1 MKEKLMIY
9 QVLPRLYGNKK
20 GANVPAGTLKENG
33 CGKMNDFTSKELN
46 RIRDFGFTHIWYT
59 GLLEHATMTDYSAYG
74 IARDHSD
81 IVKGRA
87 GSPYAIKD
95 YYDIDPDLAVRP
107 EQRMQEF
114 EALLKRTHK
123 AGLKLV
129 MDFVPNHVARQY
141 HSDAR
146 PDGVRDLGEDD
157 DTTKAFSPENNFYYI
172 QGQTLHTDFCDH
184 PTASAP
190 YREYPA
196 KATGNDRFDAY
207 PSKNDWYETVKLNYG
222 IDYCGGRVCHF
233 SPVPNTWEKM
243 TAILLFWA
251 AKGVDAFRCD
261 MAEMVP
267 CEFWHYAI
275 AKVKERF
282 KNVVFIAEVY
292 NPGEYRRYIHEGGFD
307 YLYDKVGLYDALRA
321 VVCRQASSA
330 CITGCW
336 QQTDDIHEHMLNFLE
351 NHDEQRI
358 ASDFFCG
365 DARKALPAMMVSAW
379 LRTNPVMVYA
389 GQEWGERGMDHEGFS
404 GVDGR
409 STIFDYWTVQAV
421 YQGYFDRSSLGE
433 GQRQLEADYQQIL
446 RLANEEKALREGELF
461 DLMYAN
467 APSPCFDPQRQY
479 AFLRK
484 KDDELL
490 IVNVN
495 FSADQRTTQI
505 RIPAHAFDF
514 FHIGEG
520 EYEGL
525 DLLTG
530 QRRTD
535 RWDRDGEITLH
546 TQGYGATIVR
556 YKV

>member
-1 MKEKLMIY
+1 MESTSKRLFIY
-9 QVLPRLYGNKK
+9 QVFTRTFGNKNLTRKK
-20 GANVPAGTLKENG
+20 GGTYEENG
-33 CGKMNDFTSKELN
+33 AGKMNDINAQVL
-46 RIRDFGFTHIWYT
+46 RQVRGLGITHIWYT
-59 GLLEHATMTDYSAYG
+59 GVIRHATATDYTAYA
-74 IARDHSD
+74 IPRQHPSV
-81 IVKGRA
+81 VKGRA
-87 GSPYAIKD
+87 GSPYAIAD
-95 YYDIDPDLAVRP
+95 YYDIDPDLAEDVARRMEEFRALVR
-107 EQRMQEF
+107 
-114 EALLKRTHK
+114 RTHE
-123 AGLKLV
+123 AGLKV
-129 MDFVPNHVARQY
+129 IIDFVPNHVAREYRSICKPQ
-141 HSDAR
+141 
-146 PDGVRDLGEDD
+146 GVRDLGQDD
-157 DTTKAFSPENNFYYI
+157 DTSKHFDPQNNFYYCP
-172 QGQTLHTDFCDH
+172 G
-184 PTASAP
+184 ASL
-190 YREYPA
+190 EPA
-196 KATGNDRFDAY
+196 FDLEDYEERPARCTGNDCFHPY
-207 PSKNDWYETVKLNYG
+207 PGVNDWYETVKLNYG
-222 IDYCGGRVCHF
+222 VDYTGGGSHHF
-233 SPVPNTWEKM
+233 DPIPSTWTKM
-243 TAILLFWA
+243 VDILLFWA
-251 AKGVDAFRCD
+251 AEGVDGFRCD

-267 CEFWHYAI
+267 TAFWSYASQRLKAAHPEAI
-275 AKVKERF
+275 L
-282 KNVVFIAEVY
+282 IGEVY
-292 NPGEYRRYIHEGGFD
+292 NPALYRAYIASGFD
-307 YLYDKVGLYDALRA
+307 YLYDKVGMYDCLRG
-321 VVCRQASSA
+321 VVCQQRAASEITAQWQA
-330 CITGCW
+330 
-336 QQTDDIHEHMLNFLE
+336 TDDIRDRMLYFLE

-433 GQRQLEADYQQIL
+433 GQRQLEAEYQQIL

-467 APSPCFDPQRQY
+467 APSPSFDPQRQY

>member
-1 MKEKLMIY
+1 MESTSKRLFIY
-9 QVLPRLYGNKK
+9 QVFTRTFGNKNLTRKK
-20 GANVPAGTLKENG
+20 GGTYDENG
-33 CGKMNDFTSKELN
+33 AGKMNDINAQVL
-46 RIRDFGFTHIWYT
+46 RQVRGLGITHIWYT
-59 GLLEHATMTDYSAYG
+59 GVIRHATATDYTAYA
-74 IARDHSD
+74 IPRQHPSV
-81 IVKGRA
+81 VKGRA
-87 GSPYAIKD
+87 GSPYAIAD
-95 YYDIDPDLAVRP
+95 YYDIDPDLAEDVARRMEEFRALVR
-107 EQRMQEF
+107 
-114 EALLKRTHK
+114 RTHE
-123 AGLKLV
+123 AGLKV
-129 MDFVPNHVARQY
+129 IIDFVPNHVAREYRSICKPQ
-141 HSDAR
+141 
-146 PDGVRDLGEDD
+146 GVRDLGQDD
-157 DTTKAFSPENNFYYI
+157 DTSKHFDPQNNFYYCP
-172 QGQTLHTDFCDH
+172 G
-184 PTASAP
+184 ASL
-190 YREYPA
+190 EPA
-196 KATGNDRFDAY
+196 FDLEDYEERPARCTGNDCFHPY
-207 PSKNDWYETVKLNYG
+207 PGVNDWYETVKLNYG
-222 IDYCGGRVCHF
+222 VDYTGGGSHHF
-233 SPVPNTWEKM
+233 DPIPSTWTKM
-243 TAILLFWA
+243 VDILLFWA
-251 AKGVDAFRCD
+251 AEGVDGFRCD

-267 CEFWHYAI
+267 TAFWSYASQKLKAAHPEAI
-275 AKVKERF
+275 L
-282 KNVVFIAEVY
+282 IGEVY
-292 NPGEYRRYIHEGGFD
+292 NPALYRAYIASGFD
-307 YLYDKVGLYDALRA
+307 YLYDKVGMYDCLRG
-321 VVCRQASSA
+321 VVCQQRAASEITAQWQA
-330 CITGCW
+330 
-336 QQTDDIHEHMLNFLE
+336 TDDIRDRMLYFLE

-467 APSPCFDPQRQY
+467 APSPCFAPQRQY

-495 FSADQRTTQI
+495 FSANQRTTQI

-535 RWDRDGEITLH
+535 RWNCDGEITLH

>member
-1 MKEKLMIY
+1 MESTSKRLFIY
-9 QVLPRLYGNKK
+9 QVFTRTFGNKNLTRKK
-20 GANVPAGTLKENG
+20 GGTYDENG
-33 CGKMNDFTSKELN
+33 AGKMNDINAQVL
-46 RIRDFGFTHIWYT
+46 RQVRGLGITHIWYT
-59 GLLEHATMTDYSAYG
+59 GVIRHATATDYTAYA
-74 IARDHSD
+74 IPRQHPSV
-81 IVKGRA
+81 VKGRA
-87 GSPYAIKD
+87 GSPYAIAD
-95 YYDIDPDLAVRP
+95 YYDIDPDLAEDVARRMEEFRALVR
-107 EQRMQEF
+107 
-114 EALLKRTHK
+114 RTHE
-123 AGLKLV
+123 AGLKV
-129 MDFVPNHVARQY
+129 IIDFVPNHVAREYRSICKPQ
-141 HSDAR
+141 
-146 PDGVRDLGEDD
+146 GVRDLGQDD
-157 DTTKAFSPENNFYYI
+157 DTSKHFDPQNNFYYCP
-172 QGQTLHTDFCDH
+172 G
-184 PTASAP
+184 ASL
-190 YREYPA
+190 EPA
-196 KATGNDRFDAY
+196 FDLEDYEERPARCTGNDCFHPY
-207 PSKNDWYETVKLNYG
+207 PGVNDWYETVKINYG
-222 IDYCGGRVCHF
+222 IDYTGGGSHHF
-233 SPVPNTWEKM
+233 DPIPSTWTKM
-243 TAILLFWA
+243 VDILLFWA
-251 AKGVDAFRCD
+251 AEGVDGFRCD

-267 CEFWHYAI
+267 TAFWSYASQKLKAAHPEAI
-275 AKVKERF
+275 L
-282 KNVVFIAEVY
+282 IGEVY
-292 NPGEYRRYIHEGGFD
+292 NPALYRAYIASGFD
-307 YLYDKVGLYDALRA
+307 YLYDKVGMYDCLRG
-321 VVCRQASSA
+321 VVCQQRAASEITAQWQA
-330 CITGCW
+330 
-336 QQTDDIHEHMLNFLE
+336 TDDIRDRMLYFLE

-467 APSPCFDPQRQY
+467 APSPSFDPQRQY

-530 QRRTD
+530 QCRTD

>member
-1 MKEKLMIY
+1 MESTSKRLFIY
-9 QVLPRLYGNKK
+9 QVFTRTFGNKNLTRKK
-20 GANVPAGTLKENG
+20 GGTYDENG
-33 CGKMNDFTSKELN
+33 AGKMNDINAQVL
-46 RIRDFGFTHIWYT
+46 RQVRGLGITHIWYT
-59 GLLEHATMTDYSAYG
+59 GVIRHATATDYTAYA
-74 IARDHSD
+74 IPRQHPSV
-81 IVKGRA
+81 VKGRA
-87 GSPYAIKD
+87 GSPYAIAD
-95 YYDIDPDLAVRP
+95 YYDIDPDLAEDVARRMEEFRALVR
-107 EQRMQEF
+107 
-114 EALLKRTHK
+114 RTHE
-123 AGLKLV
+123 AGLKV
-129 MDFVPNHVARQY
+129 IIDFVPNHVAREYRSICKPQ
-141 HSDAR
+141 
-146 PDGVRDLGEDD
+146 GVRDLGQDD
-157 DTTKAFSPENNFYYI
+157 DTSKHFDPQNNFYYCP
-172 QGQTLHTDFCDH
+172 G
-184 PTASAP
+184 ASL
-190 YREYPA
+190 EPA
-196 KATGNDRFDAY
+196 FDLEDYEERPARCTGNDCFHPY
-207 PSKNDWYETVKLNYG
+207 PGVNDWYETVKLNYG
-222 IDYCGGRVCHF
+222 VDYTGGGSHHF
-233 SPVPNTWEKM
+233 DPIPSTWTKM
-243 TAILLFWA
+243 VDILLFWA
-251 AKGVDAFRCD
+251 AEGVDGFRCD

-267 CEFWHYAI
+267 TAFWSYASQRLKAAHPEAI
-275 AKVKERF
+275 L
-282 KNVVFIAEVY
+282 IGEVY
-292 NPGEYRRYIHEGGFD
+292 NPALYRAYIASGFD
-307 YLYDKVGLYDALRA
+307 YLYDKVGMYDCLRG
-321 VVCRQASSA
+321 VVCQQRAASEITAQWQA
-330 CITGCW
+330 
-336 QQTDDIHEHMLNFLE
+336 TDDIRDRMLYFLE

-421 YQGYFDRSSLGE
+421 YQGYFDRSSLGVD
-433 GQRQLEADYQQIL
+433 QRQLEADYQQIL

-467 APSPCFDPQRQY
+467 APSPCFYPQRQY

-495 FSADQRTTQI
+495 FSADQRATQI

-530 QRRTD
+530 QCRTD
-535 RWDRDGEITLH
+535 RWERDGEITLH

>member
-1 MKEKLMIY
+1 MESTSKRLFIY
-9 QVLPRLYGNKK
+9 QVFTRTFGNKNLTRKK
-20 GANVPAGTLKENG
+20 GGTYDENG
-33 CGKMNDFTSKELN
+33 AGKMNDINAQVL
-46 RIRDFGFTHIWYT
+46 RQVRGLGITHIWYT
-59 GLLEHATMTDYSAYG
+59 GVIRHATATDYTAYA
-74 IARDHSD
+74 IPRQHPSV
-81 IVKGRA
+81 VKGRA
-87 GSPYAIKD
+87 GSPYAIAD
-95 YYDIDPDLAVRP
+95 YYDIDPDLAEDVARRMEEFRALVR
-107 EQRMQEF
+107 
-114 EALLKRTHK
+114 RTHE
-123 AGLKLV
+123 AGLKV
-129 MDFVPNHVARQY
+129 IIDFVPNHVAREYRSICKPQ
-141 HSDAR
+141 
-146 PDGVRDLGEDD
+146 GVRDLGQDD
-157 DTTKAFSPENNFYYI
+157 DTSKHFDPQNNFYYCP
-172 QGQTLHTDFCDH
+172 G
-184 PTASAP
+184 ASL
-190 YREYPA
+190 EPA
-196 KATGNDRFDAY
+196 FDLEDYEERPARCTGNDCFHPY
-207 PSKNDWYETVKLNYG
+207 PGVNDWYETVKLNYG
-222 IDYCGGRVCHF
+222 VDYTGGGSHHF
-233 SPVPNTWEKM
+233 DPIPSTWTKM
-243 TAILLFWA
+243 VDILLFWA
-251 AKGVDAFRCD
+251 AEGVDGFRCD
-261 MAEMVP
+261 KAEMVP
-267 CEFWHYAI
+267 TAFWSYASQRLKAAHPEAI
-275 AKVKERF
+275 L
-282 KNVVFIAEVY
+282 IGEVY
-292 NPGEYRRYIHEGGFD
+292 NPALYRAYIASGFD
-307 YLYDKVGLYDALRA
+307 YLYDKVGMYDCLRG
-321 VVCRQASSA
+321 VVCQQRAASEITAQWQA
-330 CITGCW
+330 
-336 QQTDDIHEHMLNFLE
+336 TDDIRDRMLYFLE

-365 DARKALPAMMVSAW
+365 DAHKALPAMMVSAW

-446 RLANEEKALREGELF
+446 RLANEEQALREGELF

-467 APSPCFDPQRQY
+467 APSPCFAPQRQY

-495 FSADQRTTQI
+495 FSANQRTTQI

-535 RWDRDGEITLH
+535 RWNCDGEITLH

>member
-1 MKEKLMIY
+1 MESTSKRLFIY
-9 QVLPRLYGNKK
+9 QVFTRTFGNKNLTRKK
-20 GANVPAGTLKENG
+20 GGTYDENG
-33 CGKMNDFTSKELN
+33 AGKMNDINAQVL
-46 RIRDFGFTHIWYT
+46 RQVRGLGITHIWYT
-59 GLLEHATMTDYSAYG
+59 GVIRHATATDYTAYA
-74 IARDHSD
+74 IPRQHPSV
-81 IVKGRA
+81 VKGRA
-87 GSPYAIKD
+87 GSPYAIAD
-95 YYDIDPDLAVRP
+95 YYDIDPDLAEDVARRMEEFRALVR
-107 EQRMQEF
+107 
-114 EALLKRTHK
+114 RTHE
-123 AGLKLV
+123 AGLKV
-129 MDFVPNHVARQY
+129 IIDFVPNHVAREYRSICKPQ
-141 HSDAR
+141 
-146 PDGVRDLGEDD
+146 GVRDLGQDD
-157 DTTKAFSPENNFYYI
+157 DTSKHFDPQNNFYYCP
-172 QGQTLHTDFCDH
+172 G
-184 PTASAP
+184 ASL
-190 YREYPA
+190 EPA
-196 KATGNDRFDAY
+196 FDLEDYEERPARCTGNDCFHPY
-207 PSKNDWYETVKLNYG
+207 PGVNDWYETVKLNYG
-222 IDYCGGRVCHF
+222 VDYTGGGSHHF
-233 SPVPNTWEKM
+233 DPIPSTWTKM
-243 TAILLFWA
+243 VDILLFWA
-251 AKGVDAFRCD
+251 AEGVDGFRCD

-267 CEFWHYAI
+267 TAFWSYASQRLKAAHPEAI
-275 AKVKERF
+275 L
-282 KNVVFIAEVY
+282 IGEVY
-292 NPGEYRRYIHEGGFD
+292 NPALYRAYIASGFD
-307 YLYDKVGLYDALRA
+307 YLYDKVGMYDCLRG
-321 VVCRQASSA
+321 VVCQQGAASEITAQWQA
-330 CITGCW
+330 
-336 QQTDDIHEHMLNFLE
+336 TDDIRDRMLYFLE

-421 YQGYFDRSSLGE
+421 YQGYFDRSSLGVD
-433 GQRQLEADYQQIL
+433 QRQLEADYQQIL
-446 RLANEEKALREGELF
+446 QLANEEKALREGELF

-467 APSPCFDPQRQY
+467 ALSPCFDPQRQY

>member
-1 MKEKLMIY
+1 MESTSKRLFIY
-9 QVLPRLYGNKK
+9 QVFTRTFGNKNLTRKK
-20 GANVPAGTLKENG
+20 GGTYDENG
-33 CGKMNDFTSKELN
+33 AGKMNDINAQVL
-46 RIRDFGFTHIWYT
+46 RQVRGLGITHIWYT
-59 GLLEHATMTDYSAYG
+59 GVIRHATATDYTAYA
-74 IARDHSD
+74 IPRQHPSV
-81 IVKGRA
+81 VKGRA
-87 GSPYAIKD
+87 GSPYAIAD
-95 YYDIDPDLAVRP
+95 YYDIDPDLAEDVARRMEEFRALVR
-107 EQRMQEF
+107 
-114 EALLKRTHK
+114 RTHE
-123 AGLKLV
+123 AGLKV
-129 MDFVPNHVARQY
+129 IIDFVPNHVAREYRSICKPQ
-141 HSDAR
+141 
-146 PDGVRDLGEDD
+146 GVRDLGQDD
-157 DTTKAFSPENNFYYI
+157 DTSKHFDPQNNFYYCP
-172 QGQTLHTDFCDH
+172 G
-184 PTASAP
+184 ASL
-190 YREYPA
+190 EPA
-196 KATGNDRFDAY
+196 FDLEDYEERPARCTGNDCFHPY
-207 PSKNDWYETVKLNYG
+207 PGVNDWYETVKINYG
-222 IDYCGGRVCHF
+222 IDYTGGGSHHF
-233 SPVPNTWEKM
+233 DPIPSTWTKM
-243 TAILLFWA
+243 VDILFFWA
-251 AKGVDAFRCD
+251 AEGVDGFRCD

-267 CEFWHYAI
+267 TAFWSYASQKLKAAHPEAI
-275 AKVKERF
+275 L
-282 KNVVFIAEVY
+282 IGEVY
-292 NPGEYRRYIHEGGFD
+292 NPALYRAYIASGFD
-307 YLYDKVGLYDALRA
+307 YLSDKVGMYDCLRG
-321 VVCRQASSA
+321 VVCQQRAASEITAQWQA
-330 CITGCW
+330 
-336 QQTDDIHEHMLNFLE
+336 TDDIRDRMLYFLE

-467 APSPCFDPQRQY
+467 APSPSFDPQRQY

-525 DLLTG
+525 ELLTG
-530 QRRTD
+530 QCRTD
-535 RWDRDGEITLH
+535 RWGRDGEITLH

>member
-1 MKEKLMIY
+1 MESTSKRLFIY
-9 QVLPRLYGNKK
+9 QVFTRTFGNKNLTRKK
-20 GANVPAGTLKENG
+20 GGSYDENG
-33 CGKMNDFTSKELN
+33 AGKMNDINAQVL
-46 RIRDFGFTHIWYT
+46 RQVRGLGITHIWYT
-59 GLLEHATMTDYSAYG
+59 GVIRHATATDYTAYA
-74 IARDHSD
+74 IPRQHPSV
-81 IVKGRA
+81 VKGRA
-87 GSPYAIKD
+87 GSPYAIAD
-95 YYDIDPDLAVRP
+95 YYDIDPDLAEDVARRMEEFRALVR
-107 EQRMQEF
+107 
-114 EALLKRTHK
+114 RTHE
-123 AGLKLV
+123 AGLKV
-129 MDFVPNHVARQY
+129 IIDFVPNHVAREYRSICKPQ
-141 HSDAR
+141 
-146 PDGVRDLGEDD
+146 GVRDLGQDD
-157 DTTKAFSPENNFYYI
+157 DTSKHFDPQNNFYYCP
-172 QGQTLHTDFCDH
+172 G
-184 PTASAP
+184 ASLK
-190 YREYPA
+190 PA
-196 KATGNDRFDAY
+196 FDLGDYEERPARCTGNDCFH
-207 PSKNDWYETVKLNYG
+207 PHPGVNDWYETVKLNYG
-222 IDYCGGRVCHF
+222 VDYTGGGSHHF
-233 SPVPNTWEKM
+233 DPIPSTWTKM
-243 TAILLFWA
+243 VDILLFWA
-251 AKGVDAFRCD
+251 AEGVDGFRCD

-267 CEFWHYAI
+267 TAFWSYASQRLKAAHPEAI
-275 AKVKERF
+275 L
-282 KNVVFIAEVY
+282 IGEVY
-292 NPGEYRRYIHEGGFD
+292 NPALYRAYIASGFD
-307 YLYDKVGLYDALRA
+307 YLYDKVGMYDCLRA
-321 VVCRQASSA
+321 VVCQQHAASEITAQWQA
-330 CITGCW
+330 
-336 QQTDDIHEHMLNFLE
+336 TDDIRDRMLYFLE

-409 STIFDYWTVQAV
+409 STIFDYWTVRAV
-421 YQGYFDRSSLGE
+421 YQGYFDRSSLG
-433 GQRQLEADYQQIL
+433 GDQRQLEADYQQIL
-446 RLANEEKALREGELF
+446 QLANEEKALREGELF

-467 APSPCFDPQRQY
+467 APSPSFDPQRQY

-514 FHIGEG
+514 FHIDEG

-530 QRRTD
+530 QHRTD

>member
-1 MKEKLMIY
+1 MESTSKRLFIY
-9 QVLPRLYGNKK
+9 QVFTRTFGNKNFTRKK
-20 GANVPAGTLKENG
+20 GGTYDENG
-33 CGKMNDFTSKELN
+33 AGKMNDINAQVL
-46 RIRDFGFTHIWYT
+46 RQVRGLGITHIWYT
-59 GLLEHATMTDYSAYG
+59 GVIRHATDTDYTAYA
-74 IARDHSD
+74 IPRQHPSV
-81 IVKGRA
+81 VKGHA
-87 GSPYAIKD
+87 GSPYAIAD
-95 YYDIDPDLAVRP
+95 YYDIDPDLAEDVARRMEEFRALVR
-107 EQRMQEF
+107 
-114 EALLKRTHK
+114 RTHE
-123 AGLKLV
+123 AGLKV
-129 MDFVPNHVARQY
+129 IIDFVPNHVAREYRSICKPQ
-141 HSDAR
+141 
-146 PDGVRDLGEDD
+146 GVRDLGQDD
-157 DTTKAFSPENNFYYI
+157 DTSKHFDPQNNFYYCP
-172 QGQTLHTDFCDH
+172 G
-184 PTASAP
+184 ASL
-190 YREYPA
+190 EPA
-196 KATGNDRFDAY
+196 FDLEDYEERPARCTGNDCFHPY
-207 PSKNDWYETVKLNYG
+207 PGVNDWYETVKLNYG
-222 IDYCGGRVCHF
+222 VDYTGGGSHHF
-233 SPVPNTWEKM
+233 DPIPSTWTKM
-243 TAILLFWA
+243 VDILLFWA
-251 AKGVDAFRCD
+251 AEGVDGFRCD

-267 CEFWHYAI
+267 TAFWSYASQRLKAAHPEAI
-275 AKVKERF
+275 L
-282 KNVVFIAEVY
+282 IGEVY
-292 NPGEYRRYIHEGGFD
+292 NPALYRAYIASGFD
-307 YLYDKVGLYDALRA
+307 YLYDKVGMYDCLRG
-321 VVCRQASSA
+321 VVCQQRAASEITAQWQA
-330 CITGCW
+330 
-336 QQTDDIHEHMLNFLE
+336 TDDIRDRMLYFLE

-421 YQGYFDRSSLGE
+421 YQGYFDRSSLSV

>member
-1 MKEKLMIY
+1 MESTSKRLFIY
-9 QVLPRLYGNKK
+9 QVFTRTFGNKNLTRKK
-20 GANVPAGTLKENG
+20 GGTYDENG
-33 CGKMNDFTSKELN
+33 AGKMNDINAQVL
-46 RIRDFGFTHIWYT
+46 RQVRGLGITHIWYT
-59 GLLEHATMTDYSAYG
+59 GVIRHATATDYTAYA
-74 IARDHSD
+74 IPRQHPSV
-81 IVKGRA
+81 VKGRA
-87 GSPYAIKD
+87 GSPYAIAD
-95 YYDIDPDLAVRP
+95 YYDIDPDLAEDVARRMEEFRALVR
-107 EQRMQEF
+107 
-114 EALLKRTHK
+114 RTHE
-123 AGLKLV
+123 AGLKV
-129 MDFVPNHVARQY
+129 IIDFVPNHVAREYRSICKPQ
-141 HSDAR
+141 
-146 PDGVRDLGEDD
+146 GVRDLGQDD
-157 DTTKAFSPENNFYYI
+157 DTSKHFDSQNNFYYCP
-172 QGQTLHTDFCDH
+172 G
-184 PTASAP
+184 ASL
-190 YREYPA
+190 EPA
-196 KATGNDRFDAY
+196 FDLEDYEERPARCTGNDCFHPY
-207 PSKNDWYETVKLNYG
+207 PGVNDWYETVKLNYG
-222 IDYCGGRVCHF
+222 VDYTGGGSHHF
-233 SPVPNTWEKM
+233 DPIPSTWTKM
-243 TAILLFWA
+243 VDILLFWA
-251 AKGVDAFRCD
+251 AEGVDGFRCD

-267 CEFWHYAI
+267 TAFWSYASQKLKAAHPEAI
-275 AKVKERF
+275 L
-282 KNVVFIAEVY
+282 IGEVY
-292 NPGEYRRYIHEGGFD
+292 NPALYRAYIASGFD
-307 YLYDKVGLYDALRA
+307 YLYDKVGMYDCLRGVVCQQRA
-321 VVCRQASSA
+321 VSEITAQWQA
-330 CITGCW
+330 
-336 QQTDDIHEHMLNFLE
+336 TDDIRDRMLYFLE

-365 DARKALPAMMVSAW
+365 DAHKALPAMMVSAW

-479 AFLRK
+479 AFLRR

>member
-1 MKEKLMIY
+1 MESTSKRLFIY
-9 QVLPRLYGNKK
+9 QVFTRTFGNKNLTRKK
-20 GANVPAGTLKENG
+20 GGTYDENG
-33 CGKMNDFTSKELN
+33 AGKMNDINAQVL
-46 RIRDFGFTHIWYT
+46 RQVRGLGITHIWYT
-59 GLLEHATMTDYSAYG
+59 GVIRHATATDYTAYA
-74 IARDHSD
+74 IPRQHPSV
-81 IVKGRA
+81 VKGRA
-87 GSPYAIKD
+87 GSPYAIAD
-95 YYDIDPDLAVRP
+95 YYDIAPDLAEDVARRMEEFRALVR
-107 EQRMQEF
+107 
-114 EALLKRTHK
+114 RTHE
-123 AGLKLV
+123 AGLKV
-129 MDFVPNHVARQY
+129 IIDFVPNHVAREYRSICKPQ
-141 HSDAR
+141 
-146 PDGVRDLGEDD
+146 GVRDLGQDD
-157 DTTKAFSPENNFYYI
+157 DTSKHFDPQNNFYYCP
-172 QGQTLHTDFCDH
+172 G
-184 PTASAP
+184 ASL
-190 YREYPA
+190 EPA
-196 KATGNDRFDAY
+196 FDLEDYEERPARCTGNDCFHPY
-207 PSKNDWYETVKLNYG
+207 PGVNDWYETVKLNYG
-222 IDYCGGRVCHF
+222 VDYTGGGSHHF
-233 SPVPNTWEKM
+233 DPIPSTWTKM
-243 TAILLFWA
+243 VDILLFWA
-251 AKGVDAFRCD
+251 AEGVDGFRCD

-267 CEFWHYAI
+267 TAFWSYASQKLKAAHPEAI
-275 AKVKERF
+275 L
-282 KNVVFIAEVY
+282 IGEVY
-292 NPGEYRRYIHEGGFD
+292 NPALYRAYIASGFD
-307 YLYDKVGLYDALRA
+307 YLYDKVGMYDCLRG
-321 VVCRQASSA
+321 VVCQQRAASEITAQWQA
-330 CITGCW
+330 
-336 QQTDDIHEHMLNFLE
+336 TDDIRDRMLYFLE

-365 DARKALPAMMVSAW
+365 DAHKALPAMMVSAW

-467 APSPCFDPQRQY
+467 APSPCFAPQRQY
-479 AFLRK
+479 AFLRR

-535 RWDRDGEITLH
+535 RWNRDGEITLH

>member
-1 MKEKLMIY
+1 MESTSKRLFIY
-9 QVLPRLYGNKK
+9 QVFTRTFGNKNFTRKK
-20 GANVPAGTLKENG
+20 GGTYDENG
-33 CGKMNDFTSKELN
+33 AGKMNDINAQVL
-46 RIRDFGFTHIWYT
+46 RQVRGLGITHIWYT
-59 GLLEHATMTDYSAYG
+59 GVIRHATATDYTAYA
-74 IARDHSD
+74 IPRQHPSV
-81 IVKGRA
+81 VKGRA
-87 GSPYAIKD
+87 GSPYAIAD
-95 YYDIDPDLAVRP
+95 YYDIDPDLAEDVARRMEEFRALVR
-107 EQRMQEF
+107 
-114 EALLKRTHK
+114 RTHE
-123 AGLKLV
+123 AGLKV
-129 MDFVPNHVARQY
+129 IIDFVPNHVAREYRSICKPQ
-141 HSDAR
+141 
-146 PDGVRDLGEDD
+146 GVRDLGQDD
-157 DTTKAFSPENNFYYI
+157 DTSKHFDPQNNFYYCP
-172 QGQTLHTDFCDH
+172 G
-184 PTASAP
+184 ASL
-190 YREYPA
+190 EPA
-196 KATGNDRFDAY
+196 FDLEDYEERPARCTGNDCFH
-207 PSKNDWYETVKLNYG
+207 PHPGVNDWYETVKLNYG
-222 IDYCGGRVCHF
+222 VDYTGGGSHHF
-233 SPVPNTWEKM
+233 DPIPSTWTKM
-243 TAILLFWA
+243 VDILLFWA
-251 AKGVDAFRCD
+251 AEGVDGFRCD

-267 CEFWHYAI
+267 TAFWSYASQRLKAAHPEAI
-275 AKVKERF
+275 L
-282 KNVVFIAEVY
+282 IGEVY
-292 NPGEYRRYIHEGGFD
+292 NPALYRAYIASGFD
-307 YLYDKVGLYDALRA
+307 YLYDKVGMYDCLRG
-321 VVCRQASSA
+321 VVCQQRAASEITAQWQA
-330 CITGCW
+330 
-336 QQTDDIHEHMLNFLE
+336 TDDIRDRMLYFLE

-421 YQGYFDRSSLGE
+421 YQGYFDRSSLGVD
-433 GQRQLEADYQQIL
+433 QRQLEADYQQIL
-446 RLANEEKALREGELF
+446 QLANEEKALREGELF
-461 DLMYAN
+461 DLMHAN

-490 IVNVN
+490 IVNAN

-530 QRRTD
+530 QCRTD

>member
-1 MKEKLMIY
+1 MESTSKRLFIY
-9 QVLPRLYGNKK
+9 QVFTRTFGNKNLTRKK
-20 GANVPAGTLKENG
+20 GGTYDENG
-33 CGKMNDFTSKELN
+33 AGKMNDINAQVL
-46 RIRDFGFTHIWYT
+46 RQVRGLGITHIWYT
-59 GLLEHATMTDYSAYG
+59 GVIRHATATDYTAYA
-74 IARDHSD
+74 IPRQHPSV
-81 IVKGRA
+81 VKGRA
-87 GSPYAIKD
+87 GSPYAIAD
-95 YYDIDPDLAVRP
+95 YYDIDPDLAEDVARRMEEFRALVR
-107 EQRMQEF
+107 
-114 EALLKRTHK
+114 RTHE
-123 AGLKLV
+123 AGLKV
-129 MDFVPNHVARQY
+129 IIDFVPNHVAREYRSICKPQ
-141 HSDAR
+141 
-146 PDGVRDLGEDD
+146 GVRDLGQDD
-157 DTTKAFSPENNFYYI
+157 DTSKHFDPQNNFYYCP
-172 QGQTLHTDFCDH
+172 G
-184 PTASAP
+184 ASL
-190 YREYPA
+190 EPA
-196 KATGNDRFDAY
+196 FDLEDYEERPARCTGNDCFHPY
-207 PSKNDWYETVKLNYG
+207 PGVNDWYETVKLNYG
-222 IDYCGGRVCHF
+222 VDYTGGGSHHF
-233 SPVPNTWEKM
+233 DPIPSTWTKM
-243 TAILLFWA
+243 VDILLFWA
-251 AKGVDAFRCD
+251 AEGVDGFRCD

-267 CEFWHYAI
+267 TAFWSYASQRLKAAHPEAI
-275 AKVKERF
+275 L
-282 KNVVFIAEVY
+282 IGEVY
-292 NPGEYRRYIHEGGFD
+292 NPALYRAYIASGFD
-307 YLYDKVGLYDALRA
+307 YLYDKVGMYDCLRG
-321 VVCRQASSA
+321 VVCQQRAASEITAQWQA
-330 CITGCW
+330 
-336 QQTDDIHEHMLNFLE
+336 TDDIRDRMLYFLE

-421 YQGYFDRSSLGE
+421 YQGYFDRSSLGVD
-433 GQRQLEADYQQIL
+433 QRKLEADYQQIL

-467 APSPCFDPQRQY
+467 APSPCFAPQRQY

-530 QRRTD
+530 QCRTD

>member
-1 MKEKLMIY
+1 MESTSKRLFIY
-9 QVLPRLYGNKK
+9 QVFTRTFGNKNLTRKK
-20 GANVPAGTLKENG
+20 GGTYDENG
-33 CGKMNDFTSKELN
+33 AGKMNDINAQVL
-46 RIRDFGFTHIWYT
+46 RQVRGLGITHIWYT
-59 GLLEHATMTDYSAYG
+59 GVIRHATATDYTAYA
-74 IARDHSD
+74 IPRQHPSV
-81 IVKGRA
+81 VKGRA
-87 GSPYAIKD
+87 GSPYAIAD
-95 YYDIDPDLAVRP
+95 YYDIDPDLAEDVARRMEEFRALVR
-107 EQRMQEF
+107 
-114 EALLKRTHK
+114 RTHE
-123 AGLKLV
+123 AGLKV
-129 MDFVPNHVARQY
+129 IIDFVPNHVAREYRSICKPQ
-141 HSDAR
+141 
-146 PDGVRDLGEDD
+146 GMRDLGQDD
-157 DTTKAFSPENNFYYI
+157 DTSKHFDPQNNFYYCP
-172 QGQTLHTDFCDH
+172 G
-184 PTASAP
+184 ASL
-190 YREYPA
+190 EPA
-196 KATGNDRFDAY
+196 FDLEDYEERPARCTGNDCFHPY
-207 PSKNDWYETVKLNYG
+207 PGVNDWYETVKLNYG
-222 IDYCGGRVCHF
+222 VDYTGGGSHHF
-233 SPVPNTWEKM
+233 DPIPSTWTKM
-243 TAILLFWA
+243 VDILLFWA
-251 AKGVDAFRCD
+251 AEGVDGFRCD

-267 CEFWHYAI
+267 TAFWSYASQRLKAAHPEAI
-275 AKVKERF
+275 L
-282 KNVVFIAEVY
+282 IGEVY
-292 NPGEYRRYIHEGGFD
+292 NPALYRAYIASGFD
-307 YLYDKVGLYDALRA
+307 YLYDKVGMYDCLRG
-321 VVCRQASSA
+321 VVCQQRAASEITAQWQA
-330 CITGCW
+330 
-336 QQTDDIHEHMLNFLE
+336 TDDIRDRMLYFLE

-365 DARKALPAMMVSAW
+365 DAHKALPAMMVSAW

-467 APSPCFDPQRQY
+467 APSPCFAPQRQY

-495 FSADQRTTQI
+495 FSANQRTTQI

-535 RWDRDGEITLH
+535 RWNCDGEITLH

>member
-1 MKEKLMIY
+1 MESTSKRLFIY
-9 QVLPRLYGNKK
+9 QVFTRTFGNKNLTRKK
-20 GANVPAGTLKENG
+20 GGTYDENG
-33 CGKMNDFTSKELN
+33 AGKMNDINAQVL
-46 RIRDFGFTHIWYT
+46 RQVRGLGITHIWYT
-59 GLLEHATMTDYSAYG
+59 GVIRHATATDYTAYA
-74 IARDHSD
+74 IPRQHPSV
-81 IVKGRA
+81 VKGRA
-87 GSPYAIKD
+87 GSPYAIAD
-95 YYDIDPDLAVRP
+95 YYDIDPDLAEDVARRMEEFRALVR
-107 EQRMQEF
+107 
-114 EALLKRTHK
+114 RTHE
-123 AGLKLV
+123 AGLKV
-129 MDFVPNHVARQY
+129 IIDFVPNHVAREYRSICKPQ
-141 HSDAR
+141 
-146 PDGVRDLGEDD
+146 GVRDLGQDD
-157 DTTKAFSPENNFYYI
+157 DTSKHFDPQNNFYYCP
-172 QGQTLHTDFCDH
+172 G
-184 PTASAP
+184 ASL
-190 YREYPA
+190 EPA
-196 KATGNDRFDAY
+196 FDLEDYEERPARCTGNDCFHPY
-207 PSKNDWYETVKLNYG
+207 PGVNDWYETVKLNYG
-222 IDYCGGRVCHF
+222 VDYTGGGSHHF
-233 SPVPNTWEKM
+233 DPIPSTWTKM
-243 TAILLFWA
+243 VDILLFWA
-251 AKGVDAFRCD
+251 AEGVDGFRCD

-267 CEFWHYAI
+267 TAFWSYASQRLKAAHPEAI
-275 AKVKERF
+275 L
-282 KNVVFIAEVY
+282 ICEVY
-292 NPGEYRRYIHEGGFD
+292 NPALYRAYIASGFD
-307 YLYDKVGLYDALRA
+307 YLYDKVGMYDCLRG
-321 VVCRQASSA
+321 VVCQQRAASEITAQWQA
-330 CITGCW
+330 
-336 QQTDDIHEHMLNFLE
+336 TDDIRDRMLYFLE

-365 DARKALPAMMVSAW
+365 DAHKALPAMMVSAW

-467 APSPCFDPQRQY
+467 APSPCFAPQRQY

-495 FSADQRTTQI
+495 FSANQRTTQI

-535 RWDRDGEITLH
+535 RWNCDGEITLH

>member
-1 MKEKLMIY
+1 MESTSKRLFIY
-9 QVLPRLYGNKK
+9 QVFTRTFGNKNLTRKK
-20 GANVPAGTLKENG
+20 GGTYDENG
-33 CGKMNDFTSKELN
+33 AGKMNDINAQVL
-46 RIRDFGFTHIWYT
+46 RQVRGLGITHIWYT
-59 GLLEHATMTDYSAYG
+59 GVIRHATATDYTAYA
-74 IARDHSD
+74 IPRQHPSV
-81 IVKGRA
+81 VKGRA
-87 GSPYAIKD
+87 GSPYAIAD
-95 YYDIDPDLAVRP
+95 YYDIDPDLAEDVARRMEEFRALVR
-107 EQRMQEF
+107 
-114 EALLKRTHK
+114 RTHE
-123 AGLKLV
+123 AGLKV
-129 MDFVPNHVARQY
+129 IIDFVPNHVAREYRSICKPQ
-141 HSDAR
+141 
-146 PDGVRDLGEDD
+146 GVRDLGQDD
-157 DTTKAFSPENNFYYI
+157 DTSKHFDPQNNFYYCP
-172 QGQTLHTDFCDH
+172 G
-184 PTASAP
+184 ASL
-190 YREYPA
+190 EPA
-196 KATGNDRFDAY
+196 FDLEDYEERPARCTGNDCFHPY
-207 PSKNDWYETVKLNYG
+207 PGVNDWYETVKINYG
-222 IDYCGGRVCHF
+222 IDYTGGGSHHF
-233 SPVPNTWEKM
+233 DPIPSTWTKM
-243 TAILLFWA
+243 VDILLFWA
-251 AKGVDAFRCD
+251 AEGVDGFRCD

-267 CEFWHYAI
+267 TAFWSYASQKLKAAHPEAI
-275 AKVKERF
+275 L
-282 KNVVFIAEVY
+282 IGEVY
-292 NPGEYRRYIHEGGFD
+292 NPALYRAYIAGGFD
-307 YLYDKVGLYDALRA
+307 YLYDKVGMYDCLRG
-321 VVCRQASSA
+321 VVCQQRAASEITAQWQA
-330 CITGCW
+330 
-336 QQTDDIHEHMLNFLE
+336 TDDIRDRMLYFLE

-467 APSPCFDPQRQY
+467 APSPSFDPQRQY

-525 DLLTG
+525 ELLTG
-530 QRRTD
+530 QCRTD
-535 RWDRDGEITLH
+535 RWGRDGEITLH

>member
-1 MKEKLMIY
+1 MESTSKRLFIY
-9 QVLPRLYGNKK
+9 QVFTRTFGNKNLTRKK
-20 GANVPAGTLKENG
+20 GGTYEENG
-33 CGKMNDFTSKELN
+33 AGKMNDINAQVL
-46 RIRDFGFTHIWYT
+46 RQVRGLGITHIWYT
-59 GLLEHATMTDYSAYG
+59 GVIRHATATDYTAYA
-74 IARDHSD
+74 IPRQHPSV
-81 IVKGRA
+81 VKGRA
-87 GSPYAIKD
+87 GSPYAIAD
-95 YYDIDPDLAVRP
+95 YYDIDPDLAEDVARRMEEFRALVR
-107 EQRMQEF
+107 
-114 EALLKRTHK
+114 RTHE
-123 AGLKLV
+123 AGLKV
-129 MDFVPNHVARQY
+129 IIDFVPNHVAREYRSICKPQ
-141 HSDAR
+141 
-146 PDGVRDLGEDD
+146 GVRDLGQDD
-157 DTTKAFSPENNFYYI
+157 DTSKHFDPQNNFYYCP
-172 QGQTLHTDFCDH
+172 G
-184 PTASAP
+184 ASL
-190 YREYPA
+190 EPA
-196 KATGNDRFDAY
+196 FDLEDYEERPARCTGNDCFHPY
-207 PSKNDWYETVKLNYG
+207 PGVNDWYETVKLNYG
-222 IDYCGGRVCHF
+222 VDYTGGGSHHF
-233 SPVPNTWEKM
+233 DPIPSTWTKM
-243 TAILLFWA
+243 VDILLFWA
-251 AKGVDAFRCD
+251 AEGVDGFRCD

-267 CEFWHYAI
+267 TAFWSYASQKLKAAHPEAI
-275 AKVKERF
+275 L
-282 KNVVFIAEVY
+282 IGEVY
-292 NPGEYRRYIHEGGFD
+292 NPALYRAYIASGFD
-307 YLYDKVGLYDALRA
+307 YLYDKVGMYDCLRG
-321 VVCRQASSA
+321 VVCQQRAASEITAQWQA
-330 CITGCW
+330 
-336 QQTDDIHEHMLNFLE
+336 TDDIRDRMLYFLE

-467 APSPCFDPQRQY
+467 APSPCFAPQRQY

-495 FSADQRTTQI
+495 FSANQRTTQI

-535 RWDRDGEITLH
+535 RWNCDGEITLH

>member
-1 MKEKLMIY
+1 MESTSKRLFIY
-9 QVLPRLYGNKK
+9 QVFTRTFGNKNLTRKK
-20 GANVPAGTLKENG
+20 GGTYDENG
-33 CGKMNDFTSKELN
+33 AGKMNDINAQVL
-46 RIRDFGFTHIWYT
+46 RQVRGLGITHIWYT
-59 GLLEHATMTDYSAYG
+59 GVIRHATATDYTAYA
-74 IARDHSD
+74 IPRQHPSV
-81 IVKGRA
+81 VKGRA
-87 GSPYAIKD
+87 GSPYAIAD
-95 YYDIDPDLAVRP
+95 YYDIDPDLAEDVARRMEEFRALVR
-107 EQRMQEF
+107 
-114 EALLKRTHK
+114 RTHE
-123 AGLKLV
+123 AGLKV
-129 MDFVPNHVARQY
+129 IIDFVPNHVAREYRSICKPQ
-141 HSDAR
+141 
-146 PDGVRDLGEDD
+146 GVRDLGQDD
-157 DTTKAFSPENNFYYI
+157 DTSKHFDPQNNFYYCP
-172 QGQTLHTDFCDH
+172 G
-184 PTASAP
+184 ASL
-190 YREYPA
+190 EPA
-196 KATGNDRFDAY
+196 FDLEDYEERPARCTGNDCFHPY
-207 PSKNDWYETVKLNYG
+207 PGVNDWYETVKLNYG
-222 IDYCGGRVCHF
+222 VDYTGGGSHHF
-233 SPVPNTWEKM
+233 DPIPSTWTKM
-243 TAILLFWA
+243 VDILLFWA
-251 AKGVDAFRCD
+251 AEGVDGFRCD

-267 CEFWHYAI
+267 TAFWSYASQRLKAAHPEAI
-275 AKVKERF
+275 L
-282 KNVVFIAEVY
+282 IGEVY
-292 NPGEYRRYIHEGGFD
+292 NPALYRAYIASGFD
-307 YLYDKVGLYDALRA
+307 YLYDKVGMYDCLRG
-321 VVCRQASSA
+321 VVCQQRAASEITAQWQA
-330 CITGCW
+330 
-336 QQTDDIHEHMLNFLE
+336 TDDIRDRMLYFLE

-446 RLANEEKALREGELF
+446 RFANEEKALREGELF

-467 APSPCFDPQRQY
+467 APSPCLDPQRQY

-484 KDDELL
+484 KDDEVL

-495 FSADQRTTQI
+495 FSADHRTTQI

-530 QRRTD
+530 QCRTD
-535 RWDRDGEITLH
+535 RWNRDGEITLH

>member
-1 MKEKLMIY
+1 MESTSKRLFIY
-9 QVLPRLYGNKK
+9 QVFTRTFGNKNLTRKK
-20 GANVPAGTLKENG
+20 GGTYDENG
-33 CGKMNDFTSKELN
+33 AGKMNDINAQVL
-46 RIRDFGFTHIWYT
+46 RQVRGLGITHIWYT
-59 GLLEHATMTDYSAYG
+59 GVIRHATATDYTAYA
-74 IARDHSD
+74 IPRQHPSV
-81 IVKGRA
+81 VKGRA
-87 GSPYAIKD
+87 GSPYAIAD
-95 YYDIDPDLAVRP
+95 YYDIDPDLAEDVARRMEEFRALVR
-107 EQRMQEF
+107 
-114 EALLKRTHK
+114 RTHE
-123 AGLKLV
+123 AGLKV
-129 MDFVPNHVARQY
+129 IIDFVPNHVAREYRSICKPQ
-141 HSDAR
+141 
-146 PDGVRDLGEDD
+146 GVRDLGQDD
-157 DTTKAFSPENNFYYI
+157 DTSKHFDPQNNFYYCP
-172 QGQTLHTDFCDH
+172 G
-184 PTASAP
+184 ASL
-190 YREYPA
+190 EPA
-196 KATGNDRFDAY
+196 FDLEDYEERPARCTGNDCFHPY
-207 PSKNDWYETVKLNYG
+207 PGVNDWYETVKLNYG
-222 IDYCGGRVCHF
+222 VDYTGGGSHHF
-233 SPVPNTWEKM
+233 DPIPSTWTKM
-243 TAILLFWA
+243 VDILLFWA
-251 AKGVDAFRCD
+251 AEGVDGFRCD

-267 CEFWHYAI
+267 TAFWSYASQKLKAAHPEAI
-275 AKVKERF
+275 L
-282 KNVVFIAEVY
+282 IGEVY
-292 NPGEYRRYIHEGGFD
+292 NPALYRAYIASGFD
-307 YLYDKVGLYDALRA
+307 YLYDKVGMYDCLRG
-321 VVCRQASSA
+321 VVCQQRAASEITAQWQA
-330 CITGCW
+330 
-336 QQTDDIHEHMLNFLE
+336 TDDIRDRMLYFLE

-379 LRTNPVMVYA
+379 LRTNPVIVYA

-467 APSPCFDPQRQY
+467 APSPCFAPQRQY

-495 FSADQRTTQI
+495 FSANQRTTQI

-535 RWDRDGEITLH
+535 RWNCDGEITLH

>member
-1 MKEKLMIY
+1 MESTSKRLFIY
-9 QVLPRLYGNKK
+9 QVFTRTFGNKNLTRKK
-20 GANVPAGTLKENG
+20 GGTYDENG
-33 CGKMNDFTSKELN
+33 AGKMNDINAQVL
-46 RIRDFGFTHIWYT
+46 RQVRGLGITHIWYT
-59 GLLEHATMTDYSAYG
+59 GVIRHATATDYTAYA
-74 IARDHSD
+74 IPRQHPSV
-81 IVKGRA
+81 VKGRA
-87 GSPYAIKD
+87 GSPYAIAD
-95 YYDIDPDLAVRP
+95 YYDIDPDLAEDVARRMEEFRALVR
-107 EQRMQEF
+107 
-114 EALLKRTHK
+114 RTHE
-123 AGLKLV
+123 AGLKV
-129 MDFVPNHVARQY
+129 IIDFVPNHVAREYRSICKPQ
-141 HSDAR
+141 
-146 PDGVRDLGEDD
+146 GVRDLGQDD
-157 DTTKAFSPENNFYYI
+157 DTSKHFDPQNNFYYCP
-172 QGQTLHTDFCDH
+172 G
-184 PTASAP
+184 ASL
-190 YREYPA
+190 EPA
-196 KATGNDRFDAY
+196 FDLEDYEERPARCTGNDCFHPY
-207 PSKNDWYETVKLNYG
+207 PGVNDWYETVKLNYG
-222 IDYCGGRVCHF
+222 VDYTGGGSHHF
-233 SPVPNTWEKM
+233 DPIPSTWTKM
-243 TAILLFWA
+243 VDILLFWA
-251 AKGVDAFRCD
+251 AEGVDGFRCD

-267 CEFWHYAI
+267 TAFWSYASQRLKAAHPEAI
-275 AKVKERF
+275 L
-282 KNVVFIAEVY
+282 IGEVY
-292 NPGEYRRYIHEGGFD
+292 NPALYRAYIASGFD
-307 YLYDKVGLYDALRA
+307 YLYDKVGMYDCLRG
-321 VVCRQASSA
+321 VVCQQRAASEITAQWQA
-330 CITGCW
+330 
-336 QQTDDIHEHMLNFLE
+336 TDDIRDRMLYFLE

-365 DARKALPAMMVSAW
+365 DAHKALPAIMVSAW

-467 APSPCFDPQRQY
+467 APSPCFAPQRQY

-495 FSADQRTTQI
+495 FSANQRTTQI

-535 RWDRDGEITLH
+535 RWNCDGEITLH

>member
-1 MKEKLMIY
+1 MESTSKRLFIY
-9 QVLPRLYGNKK
+9 QVFTRTFGNKNLTRKK
-20 GANVPAGTLKENG
+20 GGTYDENG
-33 CGKMNDFTSKELN
+33 AGKMNDINAQVL
-46 RIRDFGFTHIWYT
+46 RQVRGLGITHIWYT
-59 GLLEHATMTDYSAYG
+59 GVIRHATATDYTAYA
-74 IARDHSD
+74 IPRQHPSV
-81 IVKGRA
+81 VKGRA
-87 GSPYAIKD
+87 GSPYAIAD
-95 YYDIDPDLAVRP
+95 YYDIDPDLAEDVARRMEEFRALVR
-107 EQRMQEF
+107 
-114 EALLKRTHK
+114 RTHE
-123 AGLKLV
+123 AGLKV
-129 MDFVPNHVARQY
+129 IIDFVPNHVAREYRSICKPQ
-141 HSDAR
+141 
-146 PDGVRDLGEDD
+146 GVRDLGQDD
-157 DTTKAFSPENNFYYI
+157 DTSKHFDPQNNFYYCP
-172 QGQTLHTDFCDH
+172 G
-184 PTASAP
+184 ASL
-190 YREYPA
+190 EPA
-196 KATGNDRFDAY
+196 FDLEDYEERPARCTGNDCFHPY
-207 PSKNDWYETVKLNYG
+207 PGVNDWYETVKLNYG
-222 IDYCGGRVCHF
+222 VDYTGGGSHHF
-233 SPVPNTWEKM
+233 DPIPSTWTKM
-243 TAILLFWA
+243 VDILLFWA
-251 AKGVDAFRCD
+251 AEGVDGFRCD

-267 CEFWHYAI
+267 TAFWSYASQKLKAAHPEAI
-275 AKVKERF
+275 L
-282 KNVVFIAEVY
+282 IGEVY
-292 NPGEYRRYIHEGGFD
+292 NPALYRAYIASGFD
-307 YLYDKVGLYDALRA
+307 YLYDKVGMYDCLRG
-321 VVCRQASSA
+321 VVCQQRAASEITAQWQA
-330 CITGCW
+330 
-336 QQTDDIHEHMLNFLE
+336 TDDIRDRMLYFLE

-365 DARKALPAMMVSAW
+365 DAHKALPAMMVSAW

-433 GQRQLEADYQQIL
+433 CQRQLEADYQQIL
-446 RLANEEKALREGELF
+446 RLANEEKALREGELL

-530 QRRTD
+530 QCRTD

>member
-1 MKEKLMIY
+1 MESTSKRLFIY
-9 QVLPRLYGNKK
+9 QVFTRTFGNKNLTRKK
-20 GANVPAGTLKENG
+20 GGTYDENG
-33 CGKMNDFTSKELN
+33 AGKMNDINAQVL
-46 RIRDFGFTHIWYT
+46 RQVRGLGITHIWYT
-59 GLLEHATMTDYSAYG
+59 GVIRHATATDYTACAIPRQHPSV
-74 IARDHSD
+74 
-81 IVKGRA
+81 VKGRA
-87 GSPYAIKD
+87 GSPYAIAD
-95 YYDIDPDLAVRP
+95 YYDIDPDLAEDVARRMEEFRALVR
-107 EQRMQEF
+107 
-114 EALLKRTHK
+114 RTHE
-123 AGLKLV
+123 AGLKV
-129 MDFVPNHVARQY
+129 IIDFVPNHVAREYRSICKPQ
-141 HSDAR
+141 
-146 PDGVRDLGEDD
+146 GVRDLGQDD
-157 DTTKAFSPENNFYYI
+157 DTSKHFDPQNNFYYCP
-172 QGQTLHTDFCDH
+172 G
-184 PTASAP
+184 ASL
-190 YREYPA
+190 EPA
-196 KATGNDRFDAY
+196 FDLEDYEERPARCTGNDCFHPY
-207 PSKNDWYETVKLNYG
+207 PGVNDWYETVKLNYG
-222 IDYCGGRVCHF
+222 VDYTGGGSHHF
-233 SPVPNTWEKM
+233 DPIPSTWTKM
-243 TAILLFWA
+243 VDILLFWA
-251 AKGVDAFRCD
+251 AEGVDGFRCD

-267 CEFWHYAI
+267 TAFWSYASQKLKAAHPEAI
-275 AKVKERF
+275 L
-282 KNVVFIAEVY
+282 IGEVY
-292 NPGEYRRYIHEGGFD
+292 NPALYRAYIASGFD
-307 YLYDKVGLYDALRA
+307 YLYDKVGMYDCLRG
-321 VVCRQASSA
+321 VVCQQRAASEITAQWQA
-330 CITGCW
+330 
-336 QQTDDIHEHMLNFLE
+336 TDDIRDRMLYFLE

-467 APSPCFDPQRQY
+467 APSPCFAPQRQY

-495 FSADQRTTQI
+495 FSANQRTTQI

-535 RWDRDGEITLH
+535 RWNCDGEITLH

>member
-1 MKEKLMIY
+1 MESTSKRLFIY
-9 QVLPRLYGNKK
+9 QVFTRTFGNKNLTRKK
-20 GANVPAGTLKENG
+20 GGTYEENG
-33 CGKMNDFTSKELN
+33 AGKMNDINAQVL
-46 RIRDFGFTHIWYT
+46 RQVRGLGITHIWYT
-59 GLLEHATMTDYSAYG
+59 GVIRHATATDYTAYA
-74 IARDHSD
+74 IPRQHPSV
-81 IVKGRA
+81 VKGRA
-87 GSPYAIKD
+87 GSPYAIAD
-95 YYDIDPDLAVRP
+95 YYDIDPDLVEDVARRMEEFRALVR
-107 EQRMQEF
+107 
-114 EALLKRTHK
+114 RTHE
-123 AGLKLV
+123 AGLKV
-129 MDFVPNHVARQY
+129 IIDFVPNHVAREYRSICKPQ
-141 HSDAR
+141 
-146 PDGVRDLGEDD
+146 GVRDLGQDD
-157 DTTKAFSPENNFYYI
+157 DTSKHFDPQNNFYYCP
-172 QGQTLHTDFCDH
+172 G
-184 PTASAP
+184 ASL
-190 YREYPA
+190 EPA
-196 KATGNDRFDAY
+196 FDLEDYEERPARCTGNDCFHPY
-207 PSKNDWYETVKLNYG
+207 PGVNDWYETVKLNYG
-222 IDYCGGRVCHF
+222 VDYTGGGSHHF
-233 SPVPNTWEKM
+233 DPIPSTWTKM
-243 TAILLFWA
+243 VDILLFWA
-251 AKGVDAFRCD
+251 AEGVDGFRCD

-267 CEFWHYAI
+267 TAFWSYASQKLKAAHPEAI
-275 AKVKERF
+275 L
-282 KNVVFIAEVY
+282 IGEVY
-292 NPGEYRRYIHEGGFD
+292 NPALYRAYIASGFD
-307 YLYDKVGLYDALRA
+307 YLYDKVGMYDCLRG
-321 VVCRQASSA
+321 VVCQQRAASEITAQWQA
-330 CITGCW
+330 
-336 QQTDDIHEHMLNFLE
+336 TDDIRDRMLYFLE

-467 APSPCFDPQRQY
+467 APSPCFAPQRQY

-495 FSADQRTTQI
+495 FSANQRTTQI

-535 RWDRDGEITLH
+535 RWNCDGEITLH

>member
-1 MKEKLMIY
+1 MESTSKRLFIY
-9 QVLPRLYGNKK
+9 QVFTRTFGNKNLTRKK
-20 GANVPAGTLKENG
+20 GGTYDENG
-33 CGKMNDFTSKELN
+33 AGKMNDINAQVL
-46 RIRDFGFTHIWYT
+46 RQVRGLGITHIWYT
-59 GLLEHATMTDYSAYG
+59 GVIRHATATDYTAYA
-74 IARDHSD
+74 IPRQHPSV
-81 IVKGRA
+81 VKGRA
-87 GSPYAIKD
+87 GSPYAIAD
-95 YYDIDPDLAVRP
+95 YYDIDPDLAEDVARRMEEFRALVR
-107 EQRMQEF
+107 
-114 EALLKRTHK
+114 RTHE
-123 AGLKLV
+123 AGLKV
-129 MDFVPNHVARQY
+129 IIDFVPNHVAREYRSICKPQ
-141 HSDAR
+141 
-146 PDGVRDLGEDD
+146 GVRDLGQDD
-157 DTTKAFSPENNFYYI
+157 DTSKHFDPQNNFYYCP
-172 QGQTLHTDFCDH
+172 GAAL
-184 PTASAP
+184 
-190 YREYPA
+190 EPA
-196 KATGNDRFDAY
+196 FDLGGYEERPARCTGNDCFH
-207 PSKNDWYETVKLNYG
+207 PHPEVNDWYETVKLNYG
-222 IDYCGGRVCHF
+222 VDYTGGGSHHF
-233 SPVPNTWEKM
+233 DPIPSTWIKM
-243 TAILLFWA
+243 VDILLFWA
-251 AKGVDAFRCD
+251 AEGVDGFRCD

-267 CEFWHYAI
+267 TAFWSYASQRLKAAHPEAI
-275 AKVKERF
+275 L
-282 KNVVFIAEVY
+282 IGEVY
-292 NPGEYRRYIHEGGFD
+292 NPALYRAYIASGFD
-307 YLYDKVGLYDALRA
+307 YLYDKVGMYDCLRG
-321 VVCRQASSA
+321 VVCQQRAASEITAQWQA
-330 CITGCW
+330 
-336 QQTDDIHEHMLNFLE
+336 TDDIRDRMLYFLE

-409 STIFDYWTVQAV
+409 STIFDYWTVRAV

-433 GQRQLEADYQQIL
+433 GQRQLETDYQQIL

-467 APSPCFDPQRQY
+467 APSPSFDPQRQY

-514 FHIGEG
+514 FHIDEG

-530 QRRTD
+530 QHRTD

>member
-1 MKEKLMIY
+1 MESTSKRLFIY
-9 QVLPRLYGNKK
+9 QVFTRTFGNKNLTRKK
-20 GANVPAGTLKENG
+20 GGTYDENG
-33 CGKMNDFTSKELN
+33 AGKMNDINAQVL
-46 RIRDFGFTHIWYT
+46 RQVRGLGITHIWYT
-59 GLLEHATMTDYSAYG
+59 GVIRHATATDYTAYA
-74 IARDHSD
+74 IPRQHPSV
-81 IVKGRA
+81 VKGRA
-87 GSPYAIKD
+87 GSPYAIAD
-95 YYDIDPDLAVRP
+95 YYDIDPDLAEDVARRMEEFRALVR
-107 EQRMQEF
+107 
-114 EALLKRTHK
+114 RTHE
-123 AGLKLV
+123 AGLKV
-129 MDFVPNHVARQY
+129 IIDFVPNHVAREYRSICKPQ
-141 HSDAR
+141 
-146 PDGVRDLGEDD
+146 GVRDLGQDD
-157 DTTKAFSPENNFYYI
+157 DTSKHFDPQNNFYYCP
-172 QGQTLHTDFCDH
+172 G
-184 PTASAP
+184 ASL
-190 YREYPA
+190 EPA
-196 KATGNDRFDAY
+196 FDLEDYEERPARCTGNDCFHPY
-207 PSKNDWYETVKLNYG
+207 PGVNDWYETVKLNYG
-222 IDYCGGRVCHF
+222 VDYTGGGSHHF
-233 SPVPNTWEKM
+233 DPIPSTWTKM
-243 TAILLFWA
+243 VDILLFWA
-251 AKGVDAFRCD
+251 AEGVDGFRCD

-267 CEFWHYAI
+267 TAFWSYASQKLKAAHPEAI
-275 AKVKERF
+275 L
-282 KNVVFIAEVY
+282 IGEVY
-292 NPGEYRRYIHEGGFD
+292 NPALYRAYIASGFD
-307 YLYDKVGLYDALRA
+307 YLYDKVGMYDCLRG
-321 VVCRQASSA
+321 VVCQQRAASEITAQWQA
-330 CITGCW
+330 
-336 QQTDDIHEHMLNFLE
+336 TDDIRDRMLYFLE

-467 APSPCFDPQRQY
+467 APSPCFAPQRQY

-495 FSADQRTTQI
+495 FSANQRTTQI

-556 YKV
+556 YRV

>member
-1 MKEKLMIY
+1 MESTSKRLFIY
-9 QVLPRLYGNKK
+9 QVFTRTFGNKNLTRKK
-20 GANVPAGTLKENG
+20 GGTYDENG
-33 CGKMNDFTSKELN
+33 AGKMNDINAQVL
-46 RIRDFGFTHIWYT
+46 RQVRGLGITHIWYT
-59 GLLEHATMTDYSAYG
+59 GVIRHATATDYTAYA
-74 IARDHSD
+74 IPRQHPSV
-81 IVKGRA
+81 VKGRA
-87 GSPYAIKD
+87 GSPYAIAD
-95 YYDIDPDLAVRP
+95 YYDIDPDLAEDVARRMEEFRALVR
-107 EQRMQEF
+107 
-114 EALLKRTHK
+114 RTHE
-123 AGLKLV
+123 AGLKV
-129 MDFVPNHVARQY
+129 IIDFVPNHVAREYRSICKPQ
-141 HSDAR
+141 
-146 PDGVRDLGEDD
+146 GVRDLGQDD
-157 DTTKAFSPENNFYYI
+157 DTSKHFDPQNNFYYCP
-172 QGQTLHTDFCDH
+172 G
-184 PTASAP
+184 ASL
-190 YREYPA
+190 EPA
-196 KATGNDRFDAY
+196 FDLEDYEERPARCTGNDCFHPY
-207 PSKNDWYETVKLNYG
+207 PGVNDWYETVKLNYG
-222 IDYCGGRVCHF
+222 VDYTGGGSHHF
-233 SPVPNTWEKM
+233 NPIPSTWTKM
-243 TAILLFWA
+243 VDILLFWA
-251 AKGVDAFRCD
+251 AEGVDGFRCD

-267 CEFWHYAI
+267 TAFWSYASQKLKAAHPEAI
-275 AKVKERF
+275 L
-282 KNVVFIAEVY
+282 IGEVY
-292 NPGEYRRYIHEGGFD
+292 NPALYRAYIASGFD
-307 YLYDKVGLYDALRA
+307 YLYDKVGMYDCLRG
-321 VVCRQASSA
+321 VVCQQRAASEITAQWQA
-330 CITGCW
+330 
-336 QQTDDIHEHMLNFLE
+336 TDDIRDRMLYFLE

-467 APSPCFDPQRQY
+467 APSPCFAPQRQY

-495 FSADQRTTQI
+495 FSANQRTTQI

-535 RWDRDGEITLH
+535 RWNCDGEITLH

>member
-1 MKEKLMIY
+1 MESTSKRLFIY
-9 QVLPRLYGNKK
+9 QVFTRTFGNKNLTRKK
-20 GANVPAGTLKENG
+20 GGTYDENG
-33 CGKMNDFTSKELN
+33 AGKMNDINAQVL
-46 RIRDFGFTHIWYT
+46 RQVRGLGITHIWYT
-59 GLLEHATMTDYSAYG
+59 GVIRHATATDYTAYA
-74 IARDHSD
+74 IPRQHPSV
-81 IVKGRA
+81 VKGRA
-87 GSPYAIKD
+87 GSPYAIAD
-95 YYDIDPDLAVRP
+95 YYDIDPDLAEDVARRMEEFRALVR
-107 EQRMQEF
+107 
-114 EALLKRTHK
+114 RTHE
-123 AGLKLV
+123 AGLKV
-129 MDFVPNHVARQY
+129 IIDFVPNHVAREYRSICKPQ
-141 HSDAR
+141 
-146 PDGVRDLGEDD
+146 GVRDLGQDD
-157 DTTKAFSPENNFYYI
+157 DTSKHFDPQNNFYYCP
-172 QGQTLHTDFCDH
+172 G
-184 PTASAP
+184 ASL
-190 YREYPA
+190 EPA
-196 KATGNDRFDAY
+196 FDLEDYEERPARCTGNDCFHPY
-207 PSKNDWYETVKLNYG
+207 PGVNDWYETVKLNYG
-222 IDYCGGRVCHF
+222 VDYTGGGSHHF
-233 SPVPNTWEKM
+233 DPIPSTWTKM
-243 TAILLFWA
+243 VDILLFWA
-251 AKGVDAFRCD
+251 AEGVDGFRCD

-267 CEFWHYAI
+267 TAFWSYASQKLKAAHPEAI
-275 AKVKERF
+275 L
-282 KNVVFIAEVY
+282 IGEVY
-292 NPGEYRRYIHEGGFD
+292 NPALYRAYIASGFD
-307 YLYDKVGLYDALRA
+307 YLYDKVGMYDCLRG
-321 VVCRQASSA
+321 VVCQQRAASEITAQCQA
-330 CITGCW
+330 
-336 QQTDDIHEHMLNFLE
+336 TDDIRDRMLYFLE

-467 APSPCFDPQRQY
+467 APSPCFAPQRQY

-495 FSADQRTTQI
+495 FSANQRTTQI

-535 RWDRDGEITLH
+535 RWNCDGEITLH

>member
-1 MKEKLMIY
+1 MESTSKRLFIY
-9 QVLPRLYGNKK
+9 QVFTRTFGNKNFTRKK
-20 GANVPAGTLKENG
+20 GGTYDENG
-33 CGKMNDFTSKELN
+33 AGKMNDINAQVL
-46 RIRDFGFTHIWYT
+46 RQVRGLGITHIWYT
-59 GLLEHATMTDYSAYG
+59 GVIRHATATDYTAYA
-74 IARDHSD
+74 IPRQHPSV
-81 IVKGRA
+81 VKGRA
-87 GSPYAIKD
+87 GSPYAIAD
-95 YYDIDPDLAVRP
+95 YYDIDPDLAEDVARRMEEFRALVR
-107 EQRMQEF
+107 
-114 EALLKRTHK
+114 RTHE
-123 AGLKLV
+123 AGLKV
-129 MDFVPNHVARQY
+129 IIDFVPNHVAREYRSICKPQ
-141 HSDAR
+141 
-146 PDGVRDLGEDD
+146 GVRDLGQDD
-157 DTTKAFSPENNFYYI
+157 DTSKHFDPQNNFYYCP
-172 QGQTLHTDFCDH
+172 G
-184 PTASAP
+184 ASL
-190 YREYPA
+190 EPA
-196 KATGNDRFDAY
+196 FDLEDYEERPARCTGNDCFH
-207 PSKNDWYETVKLNYG
+207 PHPGVNDWYETVKLNYG
-222 IDYCGGRVCHF
+222 VDYTGGGSHHF
-233 SPVPNTWEKM
+233 DPIPSTWTKM
-243 TAILLFWA
+243 VDILLFWA
-251 AKGVDAFRCD
+251 AEGVDGFRCD

-267 CEFWHYAI
+267 TAFWSYASQRLKAAHPEAI
-275 AKVKERF
+275 L
-282 KNVVFIAEVY
+282 IGEVY
-292 NPGEYRRYIHEGGFD
+292 NPALYRAYIASGFD
-307 YLYDKVGLYDALRA
+307 YLYDKVGMYDCLRG
-321 VVCRQASSA
+321 VVCQQRAASEITAQWQA
-330 CITGCW
+330 
-336 QQTDDIHEHMLNFLE
+336 TDDIRDRMLYFLE

-446 RLANEEKALREGELF
+446 RLANEEKALREGEWF

>member
-1 MKEKLMIY
+1 MESTSKRLFIY
-9 QVLPRLYGNKK
+9 QVFTRTFGNKNFTRKK
-20 GANVPAGTLKENG
+20 GGTYEENG
-33 CGKMNDFTSKELN
+33 AGKMNDINAQVLRQVRSLG
-46 RIRDFGFTHIWYT
+46 ITHIWYT
-59 GLLEHATMTDYSAYG
+59 GVIRHATATDYTAYA
-74 IARDHSD
+74 IPRQHPSV
-81 IVKGRA
+81 VKGRA
-87 GSPYAIKD
+87 GSPYAIAD
-95 YYDIDPDLAVRP
+95 YYDIDPDLAEDVARRMEEFRALVR
-107 EQRMQEF
+107 
-114 EALLKRTHK
+114 RTHE
-123 AGLKLV
+123 AGLKV
-129 MDFVPNHVARQY
+129 IIDFVPNHVAREYRSICKPQ
-141 HSDAR
+141 
-146 PDGVRDLGEDD
+146 GVRDLGQDD
-157 DTTKAFSPENNFYYI
+157 DTSKHFDPQNNFYYCP
-172 QGQTLHTDFCDH
+172 G
-184 PTASAP
+184 ASL
-190 YREYPA
+190 EPA
-196 KATGNDRFDAY
+196 FDLEDYEERPARCTGNDCFHPY
-207 PSKNDWYETVKLNYG
+207 PGVNDWYETVKLNYG
-222 IDYCGGRVCHF
+222 VDYTGGGSHHF
-233 SPVPNTWEKM
+233 DPIPSTWTKM
-243 TAILLFWA
+243 VDILLFWA
-251 AKGVDAFRCD
+251 AEGVDGFRCD

-267 CEFWHYAI
+267 TAFWSYASQRLKAAHPEAI
-275 AKVKERF
+275 L
-282 KNVVFIAEVY
+282 IGEVY
-292 NPGEYRRYIHEGGFD
+292 NPALYRAYIASGFD
-307 YLYDKVGLYDALRA
+307 YLYDKVGMYDCLRG
-321 VVCRQASSA
+321 VVCQQRAASEITAQWQA
-330 CITGCW
+330 
-336 QQTDDIHEHMLNFLE
+336 TDDIRDRMLYFLE

-421 YQGYFDRSSLGE
+421 YQGYFDRSSLG
-433 GQRQLEADYQQIL
+433 GDQRQLESDYQQIL

-467 APSPCFDPQRQY
+467 APSPSFDPRRQY

-495 FSADQRTTQI
+495 FSADQRATQI

-530 QRRTD
+530 QHRTD
-535 RWDRDGEITLH
+535 RWERDGEITLH

>member
-1 MKEKLMIY
+1 MNDINA
-9 QVLPRLYGNKK
+9 QVLRQVRGLG
-20 GANVPAGTLKENG
+20 
-33 CGKMNDFTSKELN
+33 
-46 RIRDFGFTHIWYT
+46 ITHIWYT
-59 GLLEHATMTDYSAYG
+59 GVIRHATATDYTAYA
-74 IARDHSD
+74 IPRQHPSV
-81 IVKGRA
+81 VKGRA
-87 GSPYAIKD
+87 GSPYAIAD
-95 YYDIDPDLAVRP
+95 YYDIDPDLAEDVARRMEEFRALVR
-107 EQRMQEF
+107 
-114 EALLKRTHK
+114 RTHE
-123 AGLKLV
+123 AGLKV
-129 MDFVPNHVARQY
+129 IIDFVPNHVAREYRSICKPQ
-141 HSDAR
+141 
-146 PDGVRDLGEDD
+146 GVRDLGQDD
-157 DTTKAFSPENNFYYI
+157 DTSKHFDPQNNFYYCP
-172 QGQTLHTDFCDH
+172 GASLEPDFDLED
-184 PTASAP
+184 
-190 YREYPA
+190 YEERPA
-196 KATGNDRFDAY
+196 RCTGNDCFHPY
-207 PSKNDWYETVKLNYG
+207 PGVNDWYETVKLNYG
-222 IDYCGGRVCHF
+222 VDYTGGGSHHF
-233 SPVPNTWEKM
+233 DPIPSTWTKM
-243 TAILLFWA
+243 VDILLFWA
-251 AKGVDAFRCD
+251 AEGVDGFRCD

-267 CEFWHYAI
+267 TAFWSYASQRLKAAHPEAI
-275 AKVKERF
+275 L
-282 KNVVFIAEVY
+282 IGEVY
-292 NPGEYRRYIHEGGFD
+292 NPALYRAYIASGFD
-307 YLYDKVGLYDALRA
+307 YLYDKVGMYDCLRG
-321 VVCRQASSA
+321 VVCQQRAASEITAQWQA
-330 CITGCW
+330 
-336 QQTDDIHEHMLNFLE
+336 TDDIRDRMLYFLE

-530 QRRTD
+530 QCRTD

>member
-1 MKEKLMIY
+1 MESTSKRLFIY
-9 QVLPRLYGNKK
+9 QVFTRTFGNKNLTRKK
-20 GANVPAGTLKENG
+20 GGTYDENG
-33 CGKMNDFTSKELN
+33 AGKMNDINAQVL
-46 RIRDFGFTHIWYT
+46 RQVRGLGITHIWYT
-59 GLLEHATMTDYSAYG
+59 GVIRHATATDYTAYA
-74 IARDHSD
+74 IPRQHPSV
-81 IVKGRA
+81 VKGRA
-87 GSPYAIKD
+87 GSPYAIAD
-95 YYDIDPDLAVRP
+95 YYDIDPDLAEDVARRMEEFRALVR
-107 EQRMQEF
+107 
-114 EALLKRTHK
+114 RTHE
-123 AGLKLV
+123 AGLKV
-129 MDFVPNHVARQY
+129 IIDFVPNHVAREYRSICKPQ
-141 HSDAR
+141 
-146 PDGVRDLGEDD
+146 GVRDLGQDD
-157 DTTKAFSPENNFYYI
+157 DTSKHFDPQNNFYYCP
-172 QGQTLHTDFCDH
+172 G
-184 PTASAP
+184 ASL
-190 YREYPA
+190 EPA
-196 KATGNDRFDAY
+196 FDLEDYEERPARCTGNNCFHPY
-207 PSKNDWYETVKLNYG
+207 PGVNDWYETVKLNYG
-222 IDYCGGRVCHF
+222 VDYTGGGSHHF
-233 SPVPNTWEKM
+233 DPIPSTWTKM
-243 TAILLFWA
+243 VDILLFWA
-251 AKGVDAFRCD
+251 AEGVDGFRCD

-267 CEFWHYAI
+267 TAFWSYASQKLKAAHPEAI
-275 AKVKERF
+275 L
-282 KNVVFIAEVY
+282 IGEVY
-292 NPGEYRRYIHEGGFD
+292 NPALYRAYIASGFD
-307 YLYDKVGLYDALRA
+307 YLYDKVGMYDCLRG
-321 VVCRQASSA
+321 VVCQQRAASEITAQWQA
-330 CITGCW
+330 
-336 QQTDDIHEHMLNFLE
+336 TDDIRDRMLYFLE

-365 DARKALPAMMVSAW
+365 DAHKALPAMMVSVW

-467 APSPCFDPQRQY
+467 AHSPCFDPQRQY

>member
-1 MKEKLMIY
+1 MESTSKRLFIY
-9 QVLPRLYGNKK
+9 QVFTRTFGNKNLTRKK
-20 GANVPAGTLKENG
+20 GGTYDENG
-33 CGKMNDFTSKELN
+33 AGKMNDINAQVL
-46 RIRDFGFTHIWYT
+46 RQVRGLGITHIWYT
-59 GLLEHATMTDYSAYG
+59 EVIRHATATDYTAYA
-74 IARDHSD
+74 IPRQHPSV
-81 IVKGRA
+81 VKGRA
-87 GSPYAIKD
+87 GSPYAIAD
-95 YYDIDPDLAVRP
+95 YYDIDPDLAEDVAR
-107 EQRMQEF
+107 RMEEF
-114 EALLKRTHK
+114 RALVKRTHE
-123 AGLKLV
+123 AGLKV
-129 MDFVPNHVARQY
+129 IIDFVPNHVAREYRSICKPQ
-141 HSDAR
+141 
-146 PDGVRDLGEDD
+146 GVRDLGQDD
-157 DTTKAFSPENNFYYI
+157 DTSKHFDPQNNFYYCP
-172 QGQTLHTDFCDH
+172 G
-184 PTASAP
+184 ASL
-190 YREYPA
+190 EPA
-196 KATGNDRFDAY
+196 FDLEDYEERPARCTGNDCFHPY
-207 PSKNDWYETVKLNYG
+207 PGVNDWYETVKINYG
-222 IDYCGGRVCHF
+222 IDYTGGGSHHF
-233 SPVPNTWEKM
+233 DPIPSTWTKM
-243 TAILLFWA
+243 VDILLFWA
-251 AKGVDAFRCD
+251 AEGVDGFRCD

-267 CEFWHYAI
+267 TAFWSYASQKLKAAHPEAI
-275 AKVKERF
+275 L
-282 KNVVFIAEVY
+282 IGEVY
-292 NPGEYRRYIHEGGFD
+292 NPALYRAYIASGFD
-307 YLYDKVGLYDALRA
+307 YLYDKVGMYDCLRG
-321 VVCRQASSA
+321 VVCQQRAASEITAQWQA
-330 CITGCW
+330 
-336 QQTDDIHEHMLNFLE
+336 TDDIRDRMLYFLE

-467 APSPCFDPQRQY
+467 APSPSFDPQRQY

-525 DLLTG
+525 ELLTG
-530 QRRTD
+530 QCRTD
-535 RWDRDGEITLH
+535 RWGRDGEITLH

>member
-1 MKEKLMIY
+1 MESTSKRLFIY
-9 QVLPRLYGNKK
+9 QVFTRTFGNKNLTRKK
-20 GANVPAGTLKENG
+20 GGTYDENG
-33 CGKMNDFTSKELN
+33 AGKMNDINAQVL
-46 RIRDFGFTHIWYT
+46 RQVRGLGITHIWYT
-59 GLLEHATMTDYSAYG
+59 GVIRHATATDYTAYA
-74 IARDHSD
+74 IPRQHPSV
-81 IVKGRA
+81 VKGRA
-87 GSPYAIKD
+87 GSPYAIAD
-95 YYDIDPDLAVRP
+95 YYDVDPDLAEDVARRMEEFRALVR
-107 EQRMQEF
+107 
-114 EALLKRTHK
+114 RTHE
-123 AGLKLV
+123 AGLKV
-129 MDFVPNHVARQY
+129 IIDFVPNHVAREYRSICKPQ
-141 HSDAR
+141 
-146 PDGVRDLGEDD
+146 GVRDLGQDD
-157 DTTKAFSPENNFYYI
+157 DTSKHFDPQNNFYYCP
-172 QGQTLHTDFCDH
+172 G
-184 PTASAP
+184 ASL
-190 YREYPA
+190 EPA
-196 KATGNDRFDAY
+196 FDLEDYEERPARCTGNDCFHPY
-207 PSKNDWYETVKLNYG
+207 PGVNDWYETVKLNYG
-222 IDYCGGRVCHF
+222 VDYTGGGSHHF
-233 SPVPNTWEKM
+233 DPIPSTWTKM
-243 TAILLFWA
+243 VDILLFWA
-251 AKGVDAFRCD
+251 AEGVDGFRCD

-267 CEFWHYAI
+267 TAFWSYASQKLKAAHPEAI
-275 AKVKERF
+275 L
-282 KNVVFIAEVY
+282 IGEVY
-292 NPGEYRRYIHEGGFD
+292 NPALYRAYIASGFD
-307 YLYDKVGLYDALRA
+307 YLYDKVGMYDCLRG
-321 VVCRQASSA
+321 VVCQQRAASEITAQWQA
-330 CITGCW
+330 
-336 QQTDDIHEHMLNFLE
+336 TDDIRDRMLYFLE
-351 NHDEQRI
+351 NHDELRI

-467 APSPCFDPQRQY
+467 APSPCFAPQRQY

-495 FSADQRTTQI
+495 FSANQRTTQI

-535 RWDRDGEITLH
+535 RWNCDGEITLH

>member
-1 MKEKLMIY
+1 MESTSKRLFIY
-9 QVLPRLYGNKK
+9 QVFTRTFGNKNLTRKK
-20 GANVPAGTLKENG
+20 GGTYDENG
-33 CGKMNDFTSKELN
+33 AGKMNDINAQVL
-46 RIRDFGFTHIWYT
+46 RQVRGLGITHIWYT
-59 GLLEHATMTDYSAYG
+59 GVIRHATATDYTAYA
-74 IARDHSD
+74 IPRQHPSV
-81 IVKGRA
+81 VKGRA
-87 GSPYAIKD
+87 GSPYAIAD
-95 YYDIDPDLAVRP
+95 YYDIDPDLAEDVARRMEEFRALVR
-107 EQRMQEF
+107 
-114 EALLKRTHK
+114 RTHE
-123 AGLKLV
+123 AGLKV
-129 MDFVPNHVARQY
+129 IIDFVPNHVAREYRSICKPQ
-141 HSDAR
+141 
-146 PDGVRDLGEDD
+146 GVRDLGQDD
-157 DTTKAFSPENNFYYI
+157 DTSKHFDPQNNFYYCP
-172 QGQTLHTDFCDH
+172 G
-184 PTASAP
+184 ASL
-190 YREYPA
+190 EPA
-196 KATGNDRFDAY
+196 FDLEDYEERPARCTGNDCFHPY
-207 PSKNDWYETVKLNYG
+207 PGVNDWYETVKINYG
-222 IDYCGGRVCHF
+222 IDYTGGGSHHF
-233 SPVPNTWEKM
+233 DPIPSTWTKM
-243 TAILLFWA
+243 VDILLFWA
-251 AKGVDAFRCD
+251 AEGVDGFRCD

-267 CEFWHYAI
+267 TAFWSYASQKLKAAHPEAI
-275 AKVKERF
+275 L
-282 KNVVFIAEVY
+282 IGEVY
-292 NPGEYRRYIHEGGFD
+292 NPALYRAYIASGFD
-307 YLYDKVGLYDALRA
+307 YLYDKVGMYDCLRG
-321 VVCRQASSA
+321 VVCQQRAASEITAQWQA
-330 CITGCW
+330 
-336 QQTDDIHEHMLNFLE
+336 TDDIRDRMLYFLE

-433 GQRQLEADYQQIL
+433 GQWQLEADYQQIL

-467 APSPCFDPQRQY
+467 APSPSFDPQRQY

-525 DLLTG
+525 ELLTG
-530 QRRTD
+530 QCRTD
-535 RWDRDGEITLH
+535 RWGRDGEITLH

>member
-1 MKEKLMIY
+1 MESTSKRLFIY
-9 QVLPRLYGNKK
+9 QVFTRTFGNKNFTRKK
-20 GANVPAGTLKENG
+20 GGTYDENG
-33 CGKMNDFTSKELN
+33 AGKMNDINAQVL
-46 RIRDFGFTHIWYT
+46 RQVRGLGITHIWYT
-59 GLLEHATMTDYSAYG
+59 GVIRHATATDYTAYA
-74 IARDHSD
+74 IPRQHPSV
-81 IVKGRA
+81 VKGRA
-87 GSPYAIKD
+87 GSPYAIAD
-95 YYDIDPDLAVRP
+95 YYDIDPDLAEDVARRMEEFRALVR
-107 EQRMQEF
+107 
-114 EALLKRTHK
+114 RTHE
-123 AGLKLV
+123 AGLKV
-129 MDFVPNHVARQY
+129 IIDFVPNHVAREYRSICKPQ
-141 HSDAR
+141 
-146 PDGVRDLGEDD
+146 GVRDLGQDD
-157 DTTKAFSPENNFYYI
+157 DTSKHFDPQNNFYYCP
-172 QGQTLHTDFCDH
+172 G
-184 PTASAP
+184 ASL
-190 YREYPA
+190 EPA
-196 KATGNDRFDAY
+196 FDLEDYEERPARCTGNDCFHPY
-207 PSKNDWYETVKLNYG
+207 PGVNDWYETVKLNYG
-222 IDYCGGRVCHF
+222 VDYTGGGSHHF
-233 SPVPNTWEKM
+233 DPIPSTWTKM
-243 TAILLFWA
+243 VDILLFWA
-251 AKGVDAFRCD
+251 AEGVDGFRCD

-267 CEFWHYAI
+267 TAFWSYASQRLKAAHPEAI
-275 AKVKERF
+275 L
-282 KNVVFIAEVY
+282 IGEVY
-292 NPGEYRRYIHEGGFD
+292 NPALYRAYIASGFD
-307 YLYDKVGLYDALRA
+307 YLYDKVGMYDCLRG
-321 VVCRQASSA
+321 VVCQQRAASEITAQWQA
-330 CITGCW
+330 
-336 QQTDDIHEHMLNFLE
+336 TDDIRDRMLYFLE

-467 APSPCFDPQRQY
+467 APSPCLDPQRQY

-484 KDDELL
+484 KDDEVL

-530 QRRTD
+530 QCRTD
-535 RWDRDGEITLH
+535 RWNRDGEITLH